1 MADELSPKSLI
12 IRILFL
18 ILIVFFL
25 VLSVLYVNKR
35 WEKIRDIRRQAD
47 AKSIVKALDFYN
59 IQFGEFPENV
69 DDDGDGWDKTNDQ
82 EKRTFLNPL
91 VDIGLLPSLVFDPKN
106 DEDYYYRYQKFA
118 AGEFGCKRSFA
129 VFQVSKFESEPK
141 NVGQGECPDL
151 NWIQLAPQGYTW
163 FSYE

>member
-35 WEKIRDIRRQAD
+35 WEKIRYIRRQAD

-59 IQFGEFPENV
+59 IQF
-69 DDDGDGWDKTNDQ
+69 
-82 EKRTFLNPL
+82 
-91 VDIGLLPSLVFDPKN
+91 
-106 DEDYYYRYQKFA
+106 
-118 AGEFGCKRSFA
+118 
-129 VFQVSKFESEPK
+129 
-141 NVGQGECPDL
+141 
-151 NWIQLAPQGYTW
+151 
-163 FSYE
+163 